1 MEEKEDDKRRQMRR
15 AQTDD
20 FVTLS
25 PATRPRT
32 ETVLS
37 RHLEEE
43 HCTVGLTCYRTP
55 TIHDDMTIYRRE
67 IARI

>member
-20 FVTLS
+20 CVTLS
-25 PATRPRT
+25 PVTRPRT

-37 RHLEEE
+37 RH
-43 HCTVGLTCYRTP
+43 CFTWRRNTVWPRCYTDRQFS
-55 TIHDDMTIYRRE
+55 RS
-67 IARI
+67 